1 MVSFM
6 ILAANVVTLLV
17 LSSLSGGLLAGD
29 PRLFVEATSSGSLLV
44 ATGPGSSINGGIGSG
59 SESFLATSDCTPG
72 PYPFPEGCMFDFS
85 TLQGSGALSVVW
97 ESDGTRYSLSGQILI
112 SSVPN
117 PENRTSGAIDSSDTF
132 AIWDLSFDAVLSA
145 GSSAWAFTARGFIWA
160 LIPPFATQCCFFESR
175 TTAILLGEPIAVSP
189 GTELPFLGFFLIW
202 LSESQILPPNNIDV
216 PAADSVHHLV
226 TTQLA
231 FPVEIDIKPSSFP
244 NSINPKNLGKIAVA
258 ILSSTD
264 FNASGQVDASSLTFG
279 RTGNEQSLAFCNG
292 SEDINNDGLLDLVC
306 HFDTQASGFQQGDTV
321 GILRGRT
328 IDGSSLE
335 GEDSIRVV

>member
-132 AIWDLSFDAVLSA
+132 AI
-145 GSSAWAFTARGFIWA
+145 
-160 LIPPFATQCCFFESR
+160 
-175 TTAILLGEPIAVSP
+175 
-189 GTELPFLGFFLIW
+189 
-202 LSESQILPPNNIDV
+202 
-216 PAADSVHHLV
+216 
-226 TTQLA
+226 
-231 FPVEIDIKPSSFP
+231 
-244 NSINPKNLGKIAVA
+244 
-258 ILSSTD
+258 
-264 FNASGQVDASSLTFG
+264 
-279 RTGNEQSLAFCNG
+279 
-292 SEDINNDGLLDLVC
+292 
-306 HFDTQASGFQQGDTV
+306 
-321 GILRGRT
+321 
-328 IDGSSLE
+328 
-335 GEDSIRVV
+335 